1 MEDER
6 KTRPLGRKVTHYK
19 QLKDG
24 EYIGHWSIEPG
35 QVLKVT
41 IEVVQQE
48 EVYNTGSN
56 KKEWKNVAR
65 FKGAQKGM
73 ILNSTNMDA
82 IASHHGNNPQKWVGK
97 EIELIRASTKVRGVP
112 TECIRVKAK
121 SKSERAVESV
131 KGS

>member
-6 KTRPLGRKVTHYK
+6 KTRPLGEKVTHYK

-35 QVLKVT
+35 KVLKV
-41 IEVVQQE
+41 IIDVIQQE

-65 FKGAQKGM
+65 FKDAKKGM
-73 ILNSTNMDA
+73 ILNTTNMDA
-82 IASHHGNNPQKWVGK
+82 IASLHGNNPQNWVGK
-97 EIELIRASTKVRGVP
+97 EIELTRSTTKVRGVA

-131 KGS
+131 K